1 MGNSGNKKIKIKVK
15 KATGEI
21 VYVKHENDDDA
32 DDVTEQELQ
41 QIYDSPD
48 GFRYVAV
55 ILYAES
61 NPKCIYVVRAGKA
74 YKICY

>member
-1 MGNSGNKKIKIKVK
+1 MGNSVNKKMKIKVK

-41 QIYDSPD
+41 QIYESPE
-48 GFRYVAV
+48 GFRHVCTVLHAHSSPGCVYY
-55 ILYAES
+55 I
-61 NPKCIYVVRAGKA
+61 RGGKA
-74 YKICY
+74 YKICW